1 MKHDGATALK
11 SAQQKI
17 DEVLDISDEVLNSKS
32 SSVFPGISNFQEVSY
47 SDAKDVEHHENSSN
61 LKYSELECKLDNNH
75 TGTEIPCVL
84 DELIRSRSGS
94 TEISFT
100 GQLDETTDECCKL
113 PTEEIIKSDEPV
125 SDSKQVYSPQSETV
139 SMTIKACPSVDE
151 QNQQASFEHNLDLSP
166 MTISSD
172 YITIK
177 SVVNVNSRI
186 PSVEESFHSSPKS
199 VSDEDIAPVQ
209 NTLPI
214 KELSLTTQPVCMDE
228 DFDTNTTGSDIE
240 VISCS
245 NSTNGG
251 EVHSLISSNMPIV
264 TRSVGEV
271 NLSAF
276 SRHPFS
282 PKKHSLRGF
291 SAPVALSK
299 CSSHPE
305 HRRSMSVGQ
314 DLSMGLRNTTD
325 DDLTFAYHHLAKKF
339 SDIKHLLNV
348 REAKIMQLSHENN
361 VLQNSV
367 TTLQEKLKTTE
378 LESGSS
384 DLSNLTSE
392 FSQRLADAENRLQL
406 VCRERDQL
414 KRSLLSAKQK
424 VPVVT
429 RSVGSGKPYVN
440 NDLKRANELERLVEE
455 KNEEIENLLREGHK
469 LAADQL
475 KTNNIIKKLHSEQKE
490 YKKTESSH
498 LKQIEQ
504 LTAEVQRLRSNLENK
519 EELLGTQLAH
529 CTKQAKLID
538 SQDEQLELLKVQISK
553 NACKLSDQEHELE
566 NLINENAELK
576 ERLDQ
581 IQSHSKAEGDFIG
594 DLEKIKSESA
604 ALREKLDSHE
614 EQAVKWREEIQYYQG
629 LLSDAQLKIESLN
642 EVTTN
647 AAQPIMRQLEILQC
661 NLSSQTLEWERKE
674 QHLNRLLD
682 EYKQIAENAQ
692 SSEVEWRSELR
703 IAVDDLNLSQ
713 LENSSLKQKQS
724 ELENVISNEQQK
736 SLTHLLNFQALR
748 VKLDSCESEVN
759 ELRPRIKELEEALL
773 SEHNRYLALEAINN
787 NLRLQ
792 LQQAKDEKDKIS
804 QNNLTVQLNS
814 NSGNMSSSNE
824 ESSPVSNTSRMFMFP
839 NDMDSEAS
847 KEYIHSYLHLR
858 EGECAH
864 LKREIEQLTST
875 QEKLL
880 TEIAKQ
886 TALTEKY
893 AKLAGVKYSGPNN
906 IDGNYYNGADETEEL
921 QQRYETLL
929 ILFGKLTEENAEL
942 KLDLADVKEMYKAQ
956 IDMLLRGQ

>member
-1 MKHDGATALK
+1 MA
-11 SAQQKI
+11 
-17 DEVLDISDEVLNSKS
+17 
-32 SSVFPGISNFQEVSY
+32 
-47 SDAKDVEHHENSSN
+47 
-61 LKYSELECKLDNNH
+61 ELECKLDNNH
-75 TGTEIPCVL
+75 TDTEIPCVL

-113 PTEEIIKSDEPV
+113 PTEKIIKSDEPV

-378 LESGSS
+378 LEV
-384 DLSNLTSE
+384 
-392 FSQRLADAENRLQL
+392 SQRLADAENRLQL

-604 ALREKLDSHE
+604 ALREKLDQCTNE
-614 EQAVKWREEIQYYQG
+614 AYAFKR

-682 EYKQIAENAQ
+682 EYKQIAENAH
-692 SSEVEWRSELR
+692 L
-703 IAVDDLNLSQ
+703 LN
-713 LENSSLKQKQS
+713 SLKQKQS

-893 AKLAGVKYSGPNN
+893 AKLAGVKYSGRLKGNRISSETSDVSSSANN